1 MLTSV
6 IFLGGFS
13 PYLSETKCLGD
24 LGAYQLARLFGQGAS
39 KIHFTH
45 FLCVRVIEVKGNA
58 GVFVLFVFL
67 WVLGILDLDF
77 SSCVADILLFLQ
89 SNFKY
94 LIVTLSCTITSQH

>member
-13 PYLSETKCLGD
+13 PYLSETRYLGD
-24 LGAYQLARLFGQGAS
+24 LDAYQLARFVWPGSFQNPS
-39 KIHFTH
+39 Y
-45 FLCVRVIEVKGNA
+45 FLCVRVIEVQGNA
-58 GVFVLFVFL
+58 EVFVCFL
-67 WVLGILDLDF
+67 WVLEILGLDL

-94 LIVTLSCTITSQH
+94 LIFIVHYHAQ